1 MNPLTILKYI
11 KKKFNI
17 YIISLIV
24 FGIPIILFE
33 VVGIALIFP
42 IVSHLTE
49 VDQTNLILSKLF
61 NILNNFE
68 ISSDILILFVL
79 LLFLLKNLLTIGYNY
94 FAHTFTHLLFVE
106 VSETLM
112 RNELGNNYLTF
123 ITKTNSLFLRNLR
136 DVPSSVST
144 YISSYILYLIELLSL
159 LFIVSL
165 LIAVSF
171 KATLISGIFLTIIF
185 YFINRYSK
193 SRSREWGEKR
203 LDSSEK
209 LSKILIAIFKNF
221 IEVNF
226 FGKKNFFLKV
236 YKKQNFI
243 FSNEYRK
250 ITFLSSVTKN
260 IIETVI
266 ILFLIFFSLFFLIN
280 INLSSYVAII
290 AVYTFS
296 FFRILPSLN
305 RIINQK
311 LIINY
316 NLKPYKEAIQ
326 ILSNTNQNP
335 ELDEVV
341 VNKFNFNKNIKFE
354 NITFSYPKTDTE
366 LLKKLNFKINKNTIF
381 GIKGSSGSGK
391 STILKLLLGVIV
403 PKKGK
408 ILIDDKYDLQEIK
421 FNFLRN
427 IGYVSQNFYLLN
439 DTIAKNIALEDEKKI
454 NIEKCWKAL
463 KLAKCD
469 DFVDKL
475 PNGINTKISEDAIDL
490 SGGQRQRL
498 SIARALYNDPQ
509 ILIFDEATSS
519 LDLKKEEQILNDLYS
534 LKNFFTIIIVSH
546 KLETMK
552 YCDDTLEID

>member
-1 MNPLTILKYI
+1 MSPLSILKYI
-11 KKKFNI
+11 DKNFNI
-17 YIISLIV
+17 YIFSLIV

-42 IVSHLTE
+42 IVSNLTE
-49 VDQTNLILSKLF
+49 VDQTNLVFSKLF
-61 NILNNFE
+61 GFLKDFG
-68 ISSDILILFVL
+68 ISTNILILSVL
-79 LLFLLKNLLTIGYNY
+79 IFFLVKNFLTIVYN
-94 FAHTFTHLLFVE
+94 FLTHTFTHLLFIE

-112 RNELGNNYLTF
+112 RNELSNNYLNF
-123 ITKTNSLFLRNLR
+123 ITKPNSLFLRNLK
-136 DVPSSVST
+136 DVPHSVGI
-144 YISSYILYLIELLSL
+144 YISSYISYIIELLTL
-159 LFIVSL
+159 IFIVSL
-165 LIAVSF
+165 LVAVSF
-171 KATLISGIFLTIIF
+171 KATLVSGVFLSIIF
-185 YFINRYSK
+185 YFINKYSK
-193 SRSREWGEKR
+193 NRSRIWGENR

-226 FGKKNFFLKV
+226 FGKKNFFLKIH
-236 YKKQNFI
+236 KKQNYI
-243 FSNEYRK
+243 FSNENRK
-250 ITFLSSVTKN
+250 IIFLSSVTKY
-260 IIETVI
+260 IIEIVI
-266 ILFLIFFSLFFLIN
+266 ILFLLFFSLFFLIN
-280 INLSSYVAII
+280 INLNSYVAII
-290 AVYTFS
+290 AVYAFS

-326 ILSNTNQNP
+326 ILSNKSKN
-335 ELDEVV
+335 LDLEEVAKS
-341 VNKFNFNKNIKFE
+341 KFNFNNNIKFE
-354 NITFSYPKTDTE
+354 NISFSYPETNTK

-391 STILKLLLGVIV
+391 STILKLLLGIIL
-403 PKKGK
+403 PEEGK
-408 ILIDDKYDLQEIK
+408 ILIDEKYDLQDIK
-421 FNFLRN
+421 LNFLRN

-439 DTIAKNIALEDEKKI
+439 DTIAKNIALEDDEKI

-463 KLAKCD
+463 KLAKCN

-475 PNGINTKISEDAIDL
+475 PSGINTKISEDAIDL